1 MKKKRISYLLAA
13 CMTICLFFSVAL
25 TACASYEKS
34 ALIEKEQPELTEETK
49 QLISLY
55 QKSPTEEN
63 YLNLRDVVTRMTTLF
78 SREKKKAVRTAGRG
92 RGQAGR

>member
-34 ALIEKEQPELTEETK
+34 ALIE
-49 QLISLY
+49 
-55 QKSPTEEN
+55 
-63 YLNLRDVVTRMTTLF
+63 
-78 SREKKKAVRTAGRG
+78 
-92 RGQAGR
+92 